1 LYDISVDPEERHDLS
16 TTNRAALV
24 NLTARMYALI
34 PSLYQSDV
42 VKDNNGTYD
51 CEGALRK
58 ARGPYAK
65 ATGTAAWFG
74 PWLK

>member
-1 LYDISVDPEERHDLS
+1 LYDISVDPEERNDLS
-16 TTNRAALV
+16 TSNRAALV

-51 CEGALRK
+51 CEGALRE